1 MVSEGGGPMR
11 LLTRVSMIAAG
22 RRSRWVVIAAW
33 LAFAMLAV
41 PLQADLNER
50 AADESETFL
59 VRESESAA
67 VKKIVDERFRLGS
80 ETAAVIVYFRESG
93 ITPDDGRRADTD
105 ALALCRS
112 AAIPNLRMV
121 ATPYQRACG
130 EADPLD
136 MSPGAS
142 LLTSPDETVILSTV
156 LMADDSTPDIE
167 QAVAAIREVVP
178 PATGDESGLRAFV
191 TGRAG
196 FEADRNAAL
205 GGVNGTLLAVTV
217 AVLLLLLLVTYR
229 SPLVA
234 LVPLA
239 VVALAYLVTSGLA
252 YGLVAAGATD
262 ISGQTT
268 SILVVLMFG
277 AGTDYC
283 LLIVARFRDELR
295 RTRDVR
301 EAMVAAARRTGPAI
315 VSAGA
320 IVIGTMTILALADFN
335 ATREMGPIL
344 ALGVAV
350 MVCAGLTLLPAVL
363 TALGRRAFWPA
374 VPRLDPG
381 SAPVITFWER
391 VAGLVHARPG
401 VIAAAVAA
409 VLAAGALAGL
419 GGRPALDFSESFREA
434 PDSVLGQ
441 QVIRDHFIPGRAA
454 PLRIV
459 VADDVAGK
467 VQSALTEG
475 THTPVADMHAVARSV
490 GADGSSPGAEAQG
503 RPGSANDLITFD
515 ADLRMDPFSEQATDA
530 VPALREVAERAAGG
544 RTVMIGGTVAEN
556 YDARQALG
564 RDTGLIVPVSL
575 ALILVVL
582 AVLLRAVVMPL
593 YVIATVILSFG
604 FALGVSSLVFT
615 HLMGQP
621 ASDPNLPIYAFIF
634 LVALGVDYNVFLLG
648 RIREQRR
655 KHETRRAVTEALA
668 RTGGV
673 ITSAGL
679 VLAATFATLMVIQM
693 ESLFQIGFVVTLG
706 LLADTFLVR
715 ALLVPALA
723 IMLGERNWWPF
734 NATALPPEA
743 PAHGESRRQPGRI
756 VSASRT
762 LPR

>member
-1 MVSEGGGPMR
+1 MASEAGDPMR
-11 LLTRVSMIAAG
+11 LLTRASVIAAG
-22 RRSRWVVIAAW
+22 RRSRWVVIAVW
-33 LAFAMLAV
+33 LALAMLAL
-41 PLQADLNER
+41 PLQAKLDER

-59 VRESESAA
+59 VRGSESAA
-67 VKKIVDERFRLGS
+67 VKRIVDERFRRGS
-80 ETAAVIVYFRESG
+80 ETAAVIAYFREGG
-93 ITPDDGRRADTD
+93 ITADDGRRADTD
-105 ALALCRS
+105 ALALCGS
-112 AAIPNLRMV
+112 GAIPNLTMV

-130 EADPLD
+130 ETDPLD
-136 MSPGAS
+136 MSAGGS
-142 LLTSPDETVILSTV
+142 LLTSPDDTVILSTV
-156 LMADDSTPDIE
+156 LMTDDSTPDVE

-196 FEADRNAAL
+196 FEADRQAAL
-205 GGVNGTLLAVTV
+205 GGINGTLLAVTV

-252 YGLVAAGATD
+252 YGLVAADLTD

-295 RTRDVR
+295 RTRDVE
-301 EAMVAAARRTGPAI
+301 EAMVAAAQRTAPAI
-315 VSAGA
+315 LSAGA
-320 IVIGTMTILALADFN
+320 IVVGTMMVLALADFN

-344 ALGVAV
+344 ALGVAI

-374 VPRLDPG
+374 VPRLEPE
-381 SAPVITFWER
+381 SAPAVTFWGR

-401 VIAAAVAA
+401 VIAAAVTA
-409 VLAAGALAGL
+409 VLAAGALAGI

-434 PDSVLGQ
+434 PDSVRGQ

-459 VADDVAGK
+459 VADEVGGK

-475 THTPVADMHAVARSV
+475 THTPVADMHAVARSA
-490 GADGSSPGAEAQG
+490 GADGL
-503 RPGSANDLITFD
+503 LIFD
-515 ADLRMDPFSEQATDA
+515 ADLRMDPFSEQSTDA
-530 VPALREVAERAAGG
+530 VPVLREVAERAADGQ
-544 RTVMIGGTVAEN
+544 TVLIGGTVAEN

-564 RDTGLIVPVSL
+564 RDTRLIVPVSL

-604 FALGVSSLVFT
+604 FALGVSSLIFT
-615 HLMGQP
+615 HLLGQP

-634 LVALGVDYNVFLLG
+634 LVALGVDYNVFLLS
-648 RIREQRR
+648 RITERR
-655 KHETRRAVTEALA
+655 RQHETRRAVTEALE

-679 VLAATFATLMVIQM
+679 VLAATFATLMVLPM
-693 ESLFQIGFVVTLG
+693 EALFQIGFVVTLG

-723 IMLGERNWWPF
+723 MMLGERNWWPF
-734 NATALPPEA
+734 KQTAT
-743 PAHGESRRQPGRI
+743 PG
-756 VSASRT
+756 
-762 LPR
+762 

>member
-1 MVSEGGGPMR
+1 MAVSEVGDPMR
-11 LLTRVSMIAAG
+11 LLTRASMIAAG
-22 RRSRWVVIAAW
+22 RRSRWIVIAVW
-33 LAFAMLAV
+33 LALAMLAV
-41 PLQADLNER
+41 PLQAKLGER

-59 VRESESAA
+59 VRGSESAA
-67 VKKIVDERFRLGS
+67 VKRIVDERFRRGS
-80 ETAAVIVYFRESG
+80 ETAAVIAYFRESG
-93 ITPDDGRRADTD
+93 ITADDGRRADTD

-112 AAIPNLRMV
+112 AAIPNLTMV

-130 EADPLD
+130 ETDPLD
-136 MSPGAS
+136 MSPGGS
-142 LLTSPDETVILSTV
+142 LLTSPDDTVILSTV
-156 LMADDSTPDIE
+156 LMTDDSTPDIE

-178 PATGDESGLRAFV
+178 PATGDENGLRAFV

-196 FEADRNAAL
+196 FDADRQAAL
-205 GGVNGTLLAVTV
+205 GGINGTLLAVTV
-217 AVLLLLLLVTYR
+217 AVLLLLLLATYR

-239 VVALAYLVTSGLA
+239 VVALAYLVTAGLA
-252 YGLVAAGATD
+252 YGLVAAGLTEV
-262 ISGQTT
+262 SGQTT

-295 RTRDVR
+295 RTRDAE
-301 EAMVAAARRTGPAI
+301 EAMVAAARRTAPAI
-315 VSAGA
+315 LSAGA
-320 IVIGTMTILALADFN
+320 IVVGTMMVLALADFN

-344 ALGVAV
+344 ALGVAI

-374 VPRLDPG
+374 VPRLEPE
-381 SAPVITFWER
+381 SAPAVTFWGR

-401 VIAAAVAA
+401 VIAAAVTA
-409 VLAAGALAGL
+409 VLAAGALAGI
-419 GGRPALDFSESFREA
+419 GARPALDFSESFREA
-434 PDSVLGQ
+434 PDSVRGQ

-459 VADDVAGK
+459 VADEVGGK

-475 THTPVADMHAVARSV
+475 THTPVAAMHAVARSV
-490 GADGSSPGAEAQG
+490 GADDDSPM
-503 RPGSANDLITFD
+503 LIFD
-515 ADLRMDPFSEQATDA
+515 ADLRMDPFSEQSTDA
-530 VPALREVAERAAGG
+530 VPVLREVAERAADGQ
-544 RTVMIGGTVAEN
+544 TVLIGGTVAEN
-556 YDARQALG
+556 YDAREALG
-564 RDTGLIVPVSL
+564 RDTRLIVPVSL

-604 FALGVSSLVFT
+604 FALGVGSLIFT
-615 HLMGQP
+615 HILGQP

-634 LVALGVDYNVFLLG
+634 LVALGVDYNVFLLS
-648 RIREQRR
+648 RISERR
-655 KHETRRAVTEALA
+655 RQHETRRAVTEALE

-679 VLAATFATLMVIQM
+679 VLAATFATLMVIPM
-693 ESLFQIGFVVTLG
+693 EALFQIGFVVTLG

-723 IMLGERNWWPF
+723 TMLGERNWWPF
-734 NATALPPEA
+734 RQTATPD
-743 PAHGESRRQPGRI
+743 
-756 VSASRT
+756 
-762 LPR
+762 

>member
-1 MVSEGGGPMR
+1 MAVSKVGDPMR
-11 LLTRVSMIAAG
+11 LLTRASVIAAG
-22 RRSRWVVIAAW
+22 RRSRWVVIAVW
-33 LAFAMLAV
+33 LALAMLAV
-41 PLQADLNER
+41 PLQAKLSER

-59 VRESESAA
+59 VRGSESAA
-67 VKKIVDERFRLGS
+67 VKRIIDERFRRGS
-80 ETAAVIVYFRESG
+80 ETAAVIAYFRESG
-93 ITPDDGRRADTD
+93 ITADDGRRADTD

-112 AAIPNLRMV
+112 GAIPNLTMV

-130 EADPLD
+130 ETDPLD
-136 MSPGAS
+136 MSSGGS
-142 LLTSPDETVILSTV
+142 LLTSPDDTVILSTV
-156 LMADDSTPDIE
+156 LMTDDSTPDVE

-196 FEADRNAAL
+196 FEADRQAAL
-205 GGVNGTLLAVTV
+205 GGINGTLLAVTV

-252 YGLVAAGATD
+252 YGLVAAGLTEV
-262 ISGQTT
+262 SGQTT

-295 RTRDVR
+295 RTRDAE
-301 EAMVAAARRTGPAI
+301 EAMVAAAQRTAPAI
-315 VSAGA
+315 LSAGA
-320 IVIGTMTILALADFN
+320 IVAGTMMVLALADFN

-344 ALGVAV
+344 ALGVAI

-363 TALGRRAFWPA
+363 IALGRRAFWPA
-374 VPRLDPG
+374 VPRLEPE
-381 SAPVITFWER
+381 SAAAVTFWGR

-401 VIAAAVAA
+401 VIAAAVTA

-419 GGRPALDFSESFREA
+419 GARPALDFSESFREA
-434 PDSVLGQ
+434 PDSVRGQ
-441 QVIRDHFIPGRAA
+441 QVIRDHFIPGRSA

-459 VADDVAGK
+459 VAAEVGGK

-490 GADGSSPGAEAQG
+490 NVDDDSPM
-503 RPGSANDLITFD
+503 LIFD
-515 ADLRMDPFSEQATDA
+515 ADLRMDPFSEQSTDA

-544 RTVMIGGTVAEN
+544 QTVLIGGTVAEN

-564 RDTGLIVPVSL
+564 RDTRLIVPVSL

-604 FALGVSSLVFT
+604 FALGVGSLIFT
-615 HLMGQP
+615 HLLGQP

-634 LVALGVDYNVFLLG
+634 LVALGVDYNVFLLS
-648 RIREQRR
+648 RISERR
-655 KHETRRAVTEALA
+655 RQHETRRAVTEALE

-679 VLAATFATLMVIQM
+679 VLAATFATLMVIPM
-693 ESLFQIGFVVTLG
+693 EALFQIGFVVTLG

-723 IMLGERNWWPF
+723 TMLGERNWWPF
-734 NATALPPEA
+734 KQTATPD
-743 PAHGESRRQPGRI
+743 
-756 VSASRT
+756 
-762 LPR
+762 

>member
-1 MVSEGGGPMR
+1 MASEAGDPMR
-11 LLTRVSMIAAG
+11 LLTRASVIAAG
-22 RRSRWVVIAAW
+22 RRSRWVVIAVW
-33 LAFAMLAV
+33 LALAMLAL
-41 PLQADLNER
+41 PLQAKLDER

-59 VRESESAA
+59 VRGSESAA
-67 VKKIVDERFRLGS
+67 VKRIVDERFRRGS
-80 ETAAVIVYFRESG
+80 ETAAVIAYFREGG
-93 ITPDDGRRADTD
+93 ITADDGRRADTD
-105 ALALCRS
+105 ALALCGS
-112 AAIPNLRMV
+112 GAIPNLTMV

-130 EADPLD
+130 ETDPLD
-136 MSPGAS
+136 MSAGGS
-142 LLTSPDETVILSTV
+142 LLTSPDDTVILSTV
-156 LMADDSTPDIE
+156 LMTDDSTPDVE

-196 FEADRNAAL
+196 FEADRQAAL
-205 GGVNGTLLAVTV
+205 GGINGTLLAVTV

-252 YGLVAAGATD
+252 YGLVAAGLTD

-295 RTRDVR
+295 RTRDVE
-301 EAMVAAARRTGPAI
+301 EAMVAAAQRTAPAI
-315 VSAGA
+315 LSAGA
-320 IVIGTMTILALADFN
+320 IVVGTTMVLALADFN

-344 ALGVAV
+344 ALGVAI

-374 VPRLDPG
+374 VPRLEPE
-381 SAPVITFWER
+381 SAPAVTFWGR

-401 VIAAAVAA
+401 VIAAAVTA
-409 VLAAGALAGL
+409 VLAAGALAGI
-419 GGRPALDFSESFREA
+419 GGRPALDFSESFREV
-434 PDSVLGQ
+434 PDSVHGQ

-459 VADDVAGK
+459 VADEVGGK

-475 THTPVADMHAVARSV
+475 THTPVADMHAVARSA
-490 GADGSSPGAEAQG
+490 GADGL
-503 RPGSANDLITFD
+503 LIFD
-515 ADLRMDPFSEQATDA
+515 ADLRMDPFSEQSTDA
-530 VPALREVAERAAGG
+530 VPVLREVAERAADGQ
-544 RTVMIGGTVAEN
+544 TVLIGGTVAEN

-564 RDTGLIVPVSL
+564 RDTRLIVPVSL

-582 AVLLRAVVMPL
+582 ALLLRAVVMPL

-604 FALGVSSLVFT
+604 FALGVSSLIFT
-615 HLMGQP
+615 HLLGQP

-634 LVALGVDYNVFLLG
+634 LVALGVDYNVFLLS
-648 RIREQRR
+648 RITERR
-655 KHETRRAVTEALA
+655 RQHETRRAVTEALE

-679 VLAATFATLMVIQM
+679 VLAATFATLMVLPM
-693 ESLFQIGFVVTLG
+693 EALFQIGFVVTLG

-723 IMLGERNWWPF
+723 MMLGERNWWPF
-734 NATALPPEA
+734 KRTAT
-743 PAHGESRRQPGRI
+743 PG
-756 VSASRT
+756 
-762 LPR
+762 